1 MRETV
6 TGLRLKLLLSTWH
19 TLSEGLPVCISPYF
33 ILWFILPYMNMY
45 GSLWAWL
52 SLEVVFAQV
61 LNGSLPP
68 RFPTG
73 LRLETSTFTAPGAM
87 SLCFQNRFVGLL
99 GRLVRLVKK
108 RRNLFL
114 SRIPSY
120 PTQLLISFIP
130 SQLFTLSL
138 PRIKGMVMQFLR
150 SNKLGCLSA
159 IDTIRS
165 FLTVA

>member
-1 MRETV
+1 MVRYE
-6 TGLRLKLLLSTWH
+6 RD
-19 TLSEGLPVCISPYF
+19 IF
-33 ILWFILPYMNMY
+33 
-45 GSLWAWL
+45 
-52 SLEVVFAQV
+52 SLEVVFAKV

-108 RRNLFL
+108 RRNLFSRSVTRSLTLNL

-120 PTQLLISFIP
+120 PIQAQLQISFIP

-138 PRIKGMVMQFLR
+138 PRIKGMVML
-150 SNKLGCLSA
+150 LS
-159 IDTIRS
+159 ISSD
-165 FLTVA
+165 

>member
-1 MRETV
+1 MVRYE
-6 TGLRLKLLLSTWH
+6 RD
-19 TLSEGLPVCISPYF
+19 IF
-33 ILWFILPYMNMY
+33 
-45 GSLWAWL
+45 

-108 RRNLFL
+108 RRNLFSRSVTRSLTFHL

-120 PTQLLISFIP
+120 PIQAQLQISFIP